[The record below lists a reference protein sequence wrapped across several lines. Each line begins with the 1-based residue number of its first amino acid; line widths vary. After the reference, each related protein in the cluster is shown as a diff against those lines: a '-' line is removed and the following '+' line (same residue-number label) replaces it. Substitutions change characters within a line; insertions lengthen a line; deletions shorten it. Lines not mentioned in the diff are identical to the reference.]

1 MVDID
6 TTYTDDAQY
15 LNGFAYR
22 DLGVGESFI
31 NVANNVCWFPHNLG
45 GIADG
50 QMFEDRGLTRA
61 QMGRVLGENFLALRA
76 TGTDP
81 VVAIKVAYIRSQLI
95 QTGLI
100 SNLWVPAT
108 YHVNYI
114 DTNTG
119 IARPNFNDQVTAAG
133 GFDYGANCDVNFRNS
148 VKDNLLNVICC
159 LAYVFR
165 TRAHHYTPD
174 ILPVYQ
180 KMYPKMGFNPAEW
193 GLSIDQI
200 NVMALH
206 CIPPIVL
213 DHVWTYCVQNSHC
226 SGTLVKRYNSPAAG
240 TAAFFAARNSIHDLK
255 NVVPSLIAL
264 HKDAVDACD
273 AICRDYE
280 RNRWIGSINHK
291 YYGVER
297 KVIDES
303 ILGGLAAL
311 TISILMAFDPTAPML
326 QSPSL
331 KRVSSNAPITTA
343 VIGTALKTIVKSEK
357 FAQKMLGIS

>member
-1 MVDID
+1 MNIA
-6 TTYTDDAQY
+6 TIYSPEAEY

-31 NVANNVCWFPHNLG
+31 NVATNTCWFPHG
-45 GIADG
+45 VQGIADG
-50 QMFEDRGLTRA
+50 QMFEDAGFDRA
-61 QMGRVLGENFLALRA
+61 QMGRILGENYINLRA
-76 TGTDP
+76 AGVDP
-81 VVAIKVAYIRSQLI
+81 VVAIKVAYIRSQI
-95 QTGLI
+95 AQTGLI
-100 SNLWVPAT
+100 SNRWVPAT
-108 YHVNYI
+108 YNVNYL
-114 DTNTG
+114 DCNTG
-119 IARPNFNDQVTAAG
+119 ANRVDFNADVTNAG
-133 GFDYGANCDVNFRNS
+133 GFNYAVNCDANFRNS

-165 TRAHHYTPD
+165 TRAHHFTPD
-174 ILPVYQ
+174 ILPTYQ
-180 KMYPKMGFNPAEW
+180 KMYPKMDFNPAEW
-193 GLSIDQI
+193 GLTIDQI

-206 CIPPIVL
+206 CIPPNVL

-255 NVVPSLIAL
+255 NVVPSLIEL
-264 HKDAVDACD
+264 HKDAVDSCE
-273 AICRDYE
+273 AICREYE
-280 RNRWIGSINHK
+280 RNRWTGSINHK
-291 YYGVER
+291 YYGVDR
-297 KVIDES
+297 RVIDES
-303 ILGGLAAL
+303 VLGGLAAL
-311 TISILMAFDPTAPML
+311 TISILTAFDPTAPML